1 MKKIYSIVAW
11 LLLTVSVFAQAPQKM
26 SYQAVIRNSKNAL
39 ITATAVGMKISILQG
54 STTGNAV
61 YVETQTPSTN
71 ANGVVSLQI
80 GTGTVTRGTFAG
92 INWATGPYYIKT
104 ETDPTGGVAY
114 TIAGTNELMS
124 VPYALF
130 SASGTAGPTG
140 AVGPNIITVATK
152 TNLTGLLT
160 GNGANVSAVP
170 ATTASIAASS
180 DKNYVTN
187 AQQTILQNTSNTNT
201 GDQTTIT
208 GNAGTATALATART
222 INGVAFDG
230 TANITIPAAAGG
242 MQYFEKELVSDGENS
257 ISITFSLVTFSK
269 IYYNGALLRH
279 NQWSGIGLTTLTLN
293 LDTRQNDKLTVTN

>member
-26 SYQAVIRNSKNAL
+26 SYQAVIRNNKNAL
-39 ITATAVGMKISILQG
+39 ITSAPVGMKISILQG
-54 STTGNAV
+54 STTGTAV

-71 ANGVVSLQI
+71 ANGLVSLQI
-80 GTGTVTRGTFAG
+80 GTGTGITGSFAG
-92 INWATGPYYIKT
+92 INWATGPYFIKT
-104 ETDPTGGVAY
+104 ETDPTGGTAY

-140 AVGPNIITVATK
+140 AAGPNIITVATK
-152 TNLTGLLT
+152 TSLTGLLT

-170 ATTASIAASS
+170 ATTASIAASV

-187 AQQTILQNTSNTNT
+187 AQQTVLRNTSNTNT

-230 TANITIPAAAGG
+230 TANITITAAAGG

-257 ISITFSLVTFSK
+257 IAITFSLVAFSK
-269 IYYNGALLRH
+269 IYYNGALLRR
-279 NQWSGIGLTTLTLN
+279 NQWSGVGLTTLTLN